1 MNNFNYFVIP
11 MSIDNIKEYNSL
23 EQVKYVI
30 DRYKREEGFSAA
42 SVGKF
47 LITLESPKKEDD
59 SILTKHSIEDN
70 KWVLSV
76 DEEEWNRFVLRQLF

>member
-47 LITLESPKKEDD
+47 LITFESLKKEDD

-76 DEEEWNRFVLRQLF
+76 DEEEWTWFN